1 MTELAGVLSAVAT
14 PFRPEDAALN
24 EGGLR
29 DLVERTI
36 TGGVHG
42 LVPCGSTGEFPALSA
57 DERRRVVEVVIDQA
71 AGRVPV
77 VAHTAAMTTKE
88 AVALS
93 QHAETAGAAAVMAVA
108 PYYEPLSVEEI
119 KNYFLT
125 IASAVSIPVVIY
137 NLPVAT
143 GVNLTPDHVV
153 DLAQKAGNIT
163 HVKDTTGDLS
173 QAARLIH
180 DHGDDIKTLVGWDTL
195 FFASLLEGAA
205 GSIVGA
211 ANFIAPEL
219 VAIYEAIRSG
229 QIASAKKEWDRI
241 FPIMQ
246 FLVSGGYVPA
256 VRAALDILGF
266 SAGPAREPIGPLESD
281 RYAEL
286 EALLKTNNA

>member
-1 MTELAGVLSAVAT
+1 MLSAVAT